1 MALRAKDDFRK
12 YVQQQLDLGYNEI
25 HLPVATRGT
34 GKTSTKARVQRASS
48 ITPLPFEKFTE
59 ATTLDVLEKTIEG
72 CQKCRLGK
80 TRTKFVFGTGNPES
94 DVMFV
99 GEAPGRDED
108 MQGKPFVGR
117 AGKLLDK
124 MLIESGL
131 KREDVYITNVIKSR
145 PPDNRDPLPDEIE
158 ACEPYLITQIKIMKP
173 KIICALGRIAGQTLL
188 KTKMTLGE
196 MRNRWFDYHGVKLM
210 VTYHPAAILR
220 NMSNYE
226 ISMEDFDKLKM
237 ELRKITR

>member
-1 MALRAKDDFRK
+1 
-12 YVQQQLDLGYNEI
+12 
-25 HLPVATRGT
+25 
-34 GKTSTKARVQRASS
+34 
-48 ITPLPFEKFTE
+48 
-59 ATTLDVLEKTIEG
+59 
-72 CQKCRLGK
+72 
-80 TRTKFVFGTGNPES
+80 
-94 DVMFV
+94 MFV